1 MGAVSSLA
9 HYIRI
14 QSIAFEQNPILHLQY
29 IVHTHPMYV
38 RAQHKHRL
46 LWRGRGQTAAGSHEC
61 PGLHLSVYPQIQR
74 REHD

>member
-1 MGAVSSLA
+1 MYVRVYVLLPFVRLLARRGQTWGPVSSLA

-46 LWRGRGQTAAGSHEC
+46 LWANCCWLA
-61 PGLHLSVYPQIQR
+61 
-74 REHD
+74 